1 MPAQRQTEARII
13 GDDVFA
19 FARWCEHDRRLRD
32 RRALQD
38 FGQALDA
45 GDIPQ
50 RAATMTREARARA
63 CRGKR
68 LAVALIESSAA
79 NEILYVGKSCLLA
92 RRGDTPAAGFGQ
104 AFDETEAETECG

>member
-1 MPAQRQTEARII
+1 MPPQRQPEARII

-19 FARWCEHDRRLRD
+19 FAGRCEHGRRLRD

-45 GDIPQ
+45 DDIPK
-50 RAATMTREARARA
+50 RAATMAREARERA
-63 CRGKR
+63 CRGER

-79 NEILYVGKSCLLA
+79 NEILYAGKNCLLA
-92 RRGDTPAAGFGQ
+92 RRGDTPAAGFG
-104 AFDETEAETECG
+104 